1 MFMFKSVISFVVLIT
16 RSRDKKIDDF
26 LVKIIVLILGP
37 KRVGA
42 TPFGPLLCKVW
53 SFVGR
58 RPHYCSILLPEKIEK
73 NREKTVVV
81 G

>member
-1 MFMFKSVISFVVLIT
+1 MMIFW
-16 RSRDKKIDDF
+16 
-26 LVKIIVLILGP
+26 KIIVLILGP

-58 RPHYCSILLPEKIEK
+58 LPHYCSILLPEKIEK